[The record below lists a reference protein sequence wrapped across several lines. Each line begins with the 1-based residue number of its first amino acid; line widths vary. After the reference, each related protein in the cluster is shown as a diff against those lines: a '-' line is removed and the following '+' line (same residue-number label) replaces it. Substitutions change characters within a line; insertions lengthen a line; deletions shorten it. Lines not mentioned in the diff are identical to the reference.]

1 MVTLLIERCTL
12 RVIRRGGWSWGPDPR
27 HLVEEAVDSLPD
39 LLARALEGCFD
50 ETEDRTYE
58 APVCIRVRLSRA
70 DFEQTFLQGK
80 RLAGSRTPPQSE
92 SLEKNVQVAMLRA
105 LGIEKKDPADP
116 LPSEVI
122 RRERFHVQSPAKF
135 SPPRDTGALQN
146 FLMARHAEEKLATF
160 LASLSSRELETWH
173 GALRNLLVPGILS
186 SAPSAGELS
195 RELEMA
201 LQRHGPL
208 AGLERGEVLRR
219 RLLAAA
225 EVAAKRGMRLND
237 SALWAGLDALLPD
250 NSEAPG
256 STNTWE
262 SLEGPKLDEKSSA
275 DFSASIVPERSQQ
288 TIPAQTQG
296 SRVAAAVRAEWKT
309 QVSSALPFLLLGP
322 LERMGHLSLLA
333 AILEASHLE
342 NEAAFFAAALA
353 YKVMEPPERGWRRS
367 PAAEHVAA
375 VFAGL
380 TDPPTNVDIV
390 GFARQIGSHLGPLD
404 RSLAANVTAGRSADT
419 PILLSRA
426 DSPSGNGF
434 LLLDTQGCFPIGWFS
449 EAAAALKTLQSIA
462 PRVVL
467 VAQDA
472 AGPRILQQL
481 DRAQITFVTEVL
493 PIRDEPWR
501 PILRG
506 TSCLG
511 WTNHSAPAEQ
521 FLRNAAQEIG
531 PATEDAIVL
540 WKELGI
546 SRAGIPTDPGSQ
558 FERSLFCLASV
569 TLGIL
574 AWKLWRERGR
584 TSPQLALERLGDL
597 GAHVDCKDYT
607 VTVHVPLGR
616 RHSELLESGLLSPVG
631 DVPWLGHRRVEF
643 VWG

>member
-1 MVTLLIERCTL
+1 MTEILIDHCTL
-12 RVIRRGGWSWGPDPR
+12 RLVRRGGWSWGPDPKR
-27 HLVEEAVDSLPD
+27 LLEEAVGSLPD

-50 ETEDRTYE
+50 EAEDRTCE
-58 APVCIRVRLSRA
+58 APVCIRVRLSQA

-92 SLEKNVQVAMLRA
+92 SLEKSVQVAMLRA
-105 LGIEKKDPADP
+105 LGIEKKHPADP

-122 RRERFHVQSPAKF
+122 RRERFQVQSPTKF
-135 SPPRDTGALQN
+135 SPSRDAGALQN
-146 FLMARHAEEKLATF
+146 FLMARHAEEKLAGF
-160 LASLSSRELETWH
+160 LASLSSTELETWH
-173 GALRNLLVPGILS
+173 SALRDPLVPDILS
-186 SAPSAGELS
+186 SPPSAGELS
-195 RELEMA
+195 SELEMA

-225 EVAAKRGMRLND
+225 EVAAKRATCLND
-237 SALWAGLDALLPD
+237 SALWAALDALLPD
-250 NSEAPG
+250 SSKVPG

-262 SLEGPKLDEKSSA
+262 SLEGPKLHEKSSA
-275 DFSASIVPERSQQ
+275 NFSASIVLECSQQ
-288 TIPAQTQG
+288 TIPAQRQG
-296 SRVAAAVRAEWKT
+296 SRVTAAVKTEWKT

-322 LERMGHLSLLA
+322 LERMGHLSLLG
-333 AILEASHLE
+333 AIFEASHLE
-342 NEAAFFAAALA
+342 QEAAFFAAALA

-367 PAAEHVAA
+367 PAAQHAAA

-380 TDPPTNVDIV
+380 TDPPPDPAIAEFT
-390 GFARQIGSHLGPLD
+390 RQIEPHLGPLD
-404 RSLAANVTAGRSADT
+404 RSLAAGVIVGRSANA
-419 PILLSRA
+419 PILLTRA

-434 LLLDTQGCFPIGWFS
+434 LLVDTQGCFPIGWFS
-449 EAAAALKTLQSIA
+449 EAATAVMTLQSIA

-481 DRAQITFVTEVL
+481 DCAQITFVTEVL

-506 TSCLG
+506 TSRLG

-521 FLRNAAQEIG
+521 FLQNAAQEIG
-531 PATEDAIVL
+531 PATEDAVVL

-546 SRAGIPTDPGSQ
+546 SRVGIPTDRGSQ

-597 GAHVDCKDYT
+597 GAHVDFKDDT
-607 VTVHVPLGR
+607 VTVRVPLGR

-631 DVPWLGHRRVEF
+631 DVPWLGRRRVEF
-643 VWG
+643 GWG